1 MFSYLG
7 FTRRSNLTVL
17 LPTQILISYFITI
30 YIHKTLNQFFQ
41 INNFS
46 CGYPGKFTLE
56 GISFEINKGDFVGII
71 GPNGSGKTTLFK
83 GISNELHA
91 LTGSTKLNGELIQK
105 MSLKEKAQNVAIV
118 TQNIEVGSM
127 TVEEYVLMGRIPY
140 RKQFQFF
147 ETKED
152 IAIAKKYMELTGVT
166 RLKDKYMNAL
176 SGGEQQLAGIARALT
191 QEPQLLLLD
200 EPTSHLD
207 ITHQVQ
213 ILNLIR
219 RLSHNLGLT
228 VLMIIHDLNLAGEY
242 CDSLVMMQEGRV
254 RKKGTPHEVLN
265 YKDIEAVYNTVV
277 ITRTNPVSGKPVVFL
292 VSEETFGKK

>member
-1 MFSYLG
+1 MNDNTSELK
-7 FTRRSNLTVL
+7 
-17 LPTQILISYFITI
+17 
-30 YIHKTLNQFFQ
+30 HFFE

-46 CGYPGKFTLE
+46 CGYPGKFVVEDLN
-56 GISFEINKGDFVGII
+56 FEITKGSFVGII

-83 GISNELHA
+83 GITSELGA
-91 LTGSTKLNGELIQK
+91 LSGSISLYGKSIEK
-105 MSLKEKAQNVAIV
+105 MGLKERAQNLAVV
-118 TQNIEVGSM
+118 TQNIEIGSM

-147 ETKED
+147 ETNDD
-152 IAIAKKYMELTGVT
+152 ISIAHKYLELTGI
-166 RLKDKYMNAL
+166 LWMKDKFINAL
-176 SGGEQQLAGIARALT
+176 SGGEQQLASIARALT

-219 RLSHNLGLT
+219 RLSKELGLT

-242 CDSLVMMQEGRV
+242 CDSLIMMQNGKI
-254 RKKGTPHEVLN
+254 RKKGLPEEVLN
-265 YKDIEAVYNTVV
+265 YADIEAVYKTVV
-277 ITRTNPVSGKPVVFL
+277 VTRTNPISGKPVVFL
-292 VSEETFGKK
+292 VSEEILKTEK

>member
-1 MFSYLG
+1 MN
-7 FTRRSNLTVL
+7 R
-17 LPTQILISYFITI
+17 
-30 YIHKTLNQFFQ
+30 FFK

-46 CGYPGKFTLE
+46 CGYPNRFILHDV
-56 GISFEINKGDFVGII
+56 SFEIEKGEFVGII

-83 GISNELHA
+83 GISGELSTM
-91 LTGSTKLNGELIQK
+91 TGSSMLNGQHIQK
-105 MSLKEKAQNVAIV
+105 MNLREKAQNIAVV
-118 TQNIEVGSM
+118 TQNIEVGNM
-127 TVEEYVLMGRIPY
+127 TVEEYVLMGRMPY
-140 RKQFQFF
+140 RKHFQFF
-147 ETKED
+147 ETPD
-152 IAIAKKYMELTGVT
+152 DFAIAEKYIQLTGIAEL
-166 RLKDKYMNAL
+166 RDKNMNSL

-219 RLSHNLGLT
+219 RLSETLGLT

-242 CDSLVMMQEGRV
+242 CDSLIMMQKGAV

-265 YKDIEAVYNTVV
+265 YADIEAVYDTVV

-292 VSEETFGKK
+292 VSEKTMGKV

>member
-1 MFSYLG
+1 MNS
-7 FTRRSNLTVL
+7 
-17 LPTQILISYFITI
+17 
-30 YIHKTLNQFFQ
+30 FFK
-41 INNFS
+41 IENFS
-46 CGYPGKFTLE
+46 CGYPGRFVLND
-56 GISFEINKGDFVGII
+56 ISFEIEKGQFVGII

-83 GISNELHA
+83 GISGELPT
-91 LTGSTKLNGELIQK
+91 LTGNSKLNGQFIQK
-105 MSLKEKAQNVAIV
+105 MSLKGKAQNIAVV
-118 TQNIEVGSM
+118 TQNIEVGNM

-140 RKQFQFF
+140 QRQFQFF
-147 ETKED
+147 ETRED
-152 IAIAKKYMELTGVT
+152 IEIAEKYMELTGVSQL
-166 RLKDKYMNAL
+166 RDKNMNAL

-219 RLSHNLGLT
+219 RLSENLGLT

-242 CDSLVMMQEGRV
+242 CDSLIMMQKGSL
-254 RKKGTPHEVLN
+254 RKMGNPHEVLN
-265 YKDIEAVYNTVV
+265 YQDIEAVYDTVV

-292 VSEETFGKK
+292 VSEKTMKKV

>member
-1 MFSYLG
+1 MGS
-7 FTRRSNLTVL
+7 
-17 LPTQILISYFITI
+17 
-30 YIHKTLNQFFQ
+30 FFE
-41 INNFS
+41 IKDFS
-46 CGYPGKFTLE
+46 CGYPGRFVLKD
-56 GISFEINKGDFVGII
+56 ISFEIEKGEFVGII
-71 GPNGSGKTTLFK
+71 GPNGSGKTTLFR
-83 GISNELHA
+83 GIS
-91 LTGSTKLNGELIQK
+91 GELPVISGYSKLKGTVIQK
-105 MSLKEKAQNVAIV
+105 MNLREKAQNIAVV
-118 TQNIEVGSM
+118 TQNIEVGNM

-140 RKQFQFF
+140 QSQFQFF

-152 IAIAKKYMELTGVT
+152 IAIAEKYMELTGVSDL
-166 RLKDKYMNAL
+166 RDKNMNAL

-219 RLSHNLGLT
+219 RLSENLGLT

-242 CDSLVMMQEGRV
+242 CDSLIMLQKGNL
-254 RKKGTPHEVLN
+254 RKMGTPHEVLN
-265 YKDIEAVYNTVV
+265 YQDIEAVYDTVV

-292 VSEETFGKK
+292 VSEKTMKKEGGG

>member
-1 MFSYLG
+1 MD
-7 FTRRSNLTVL
+7 
-17 LPTQILISYFITI
+17 
-30 YIHKTLNQFFQ
+30 HFFK

-46 CGYPGKFTLE
+46 CGYPNRFLLDEIT
-56 GISFEINKGDFVGII
+56 FEIPKGDFVGII

-83 GISNELHA
+83 GIS
-91 LTGSTKLNGELIQK
+91 GELATLCGSSVLSGKPIQK
-105 MSLKEKAQNVAIV
+105 MTLKERAQNLAVV
-118 TQNIEVGSM
+118 TQNIEVGNM
-127 TVEEYVLMGRIPY
+127 TVEEYVLMGRMPY
-140 RKQFQFF
+140 SRQFQFF
-147 ETKED
+147 ETAED
-152 IAIAKKYMELTGVT
+152 IDIAEKYMQLTGVSHL
-166 RLKDKYMNAL
+166 RGKNMNAL

-219 RLSHNLGLT
+219 RLSENLGLT

-242 CDSLVMMQEGRV
+242 CDSLIMMQKGRI

-265 YKDIEAVYNTVV
+265 YEDIEAVYDTVV

-292 VSEETFGKK
+292 VSEKTMKKSP

>member
-1 MFSYLG
+1 MNS
-7 FTRRSNLTVL
+7 
-17 LPTQILISYFITI
+17 
-30 YIHKTLNQFFQ
+30 FFH
-41 INNFS
+41 IEDFS
-46 CGYPGKFTLE
+46 CGYPGKFVLNN
-56 GISFEINKGDFVGII
+56 ISFEIGKGDFVGII

-83 GISNELHA
+83 GISCELPT
-91 LTGSTKLNGELIQK
+91 LTGRSVLNGHHIQK
-105 MSLKEKAQNVAIV
+105 MNLREKAQNIAVV
-118 TQNIEVGSM
+118 TQNIEVGNM
-127 TVEEYVLMGRIPY
+127 TVKEYVLMGRIPY
-140 RKQFQFF
+140 QSQFQFF
-147 ETKED
+147 ETRED
-152 IAIAKKYMELTGVT
+152 IAIAEKYVELTGIT
-166 RLKDKYMNAL
+166 KLRDKNMNAL

-219 RLSHNLGLT
+219 RLSETLGLT

-242 CDSLVMMQEGRV
+242 CDSLIMMQKGAI

-265 YKDIEAVYNTVV
+265 YIDIEAVYDTVV

-292 VSEETFGKK
+292 VSEKTLGKV

>member
-1 MFSYLG
+1 MD
-7 FTRRSNLTVL
+7 N
-17 LPTQILISYFITI
+17 
-30 YIHKTLNQFFQ
+30 FFK

-46 CGYPGKFTLE
+46 CGYPGRFVLDN
-56 GISFEINKGDFVGII
+56 ICFEIEKGQFVGII

-83 GISNELHA
+83 GIS
-91 LTGSTKLNGELIQK
+91 GELPTMSGSSMLSGEHIQK
-105 MSLKEKAQNVAIV
+105 MNLRAKAQNIAVV
-118 TQNIEVGSM
+118 TQNIEVGNM
-127 TVEEYVLMGRIPY
+127 TVEEYVLMGRMPY

-147 ETKED
+147 ETAD
-152 IAIAKKYMELTGVT
+152 DFSIAEKYIQLTGISEL
-166 RLKDKYMNAL
+166 RDKNMNAL
-176 SGGEQQLAGIARALT
+176 SGGEQQLAGIARALV

-219 RLSHNLGLT
+219 RLSENLGLT

-242 CDSLVMMQEGRV
+242 CDTLIMMQKGAI

-265 YKDIEAVYNTVV
+265 YEDIEAVYDTVV

-292 VSEETFGKK
+292 VSEKTMKKV